1 MNIENIYS
9 IFEQCNFTVCTD
21 TRKIIKDSLFIALK
35 GELFNANQFV
45 EEAIRQG
52 CRYAIADEYQGQN
65 EQVVVVDNVLK
76 TLQELAHYHRKQMKA
91 KILGITGT
99 NGKTTTKELIA
110 AVLKEKYNIIYTQGN
125 FNNHIGV
132 PLTLLTIRPETEI
145 AIVEMG
151 ANHPGEIDFLCSI
164 AEPDYGII
172 TNVGKAHLEGFG
184 SFEGVVKTKT
194 ELYRYIKTKNGLVF
208 VNYDNKILLEHAM
221 HLPNFSYG
229 TNNLANIVATH
240 FEAKPTLLLNWKMQN
255 SSIVYTVNTHLIGK
269 YNWENVLASIA
280 IGSYFGLDPKAIIQG
295 IENYIPTNHRSQ
307 WLTIGTNHILM
318 DAYNAN
324 PTSMQL
330 ALNNFVALPFEN
342 KCLIL
347 GDMRELGAYEENEH
361 QTILNL
367 LEQHSYKQV
376 FLVGPVFTKLNKN
389 KEFLTFN
396 SVEHLMEYLKENKLA
411 NSTILIKGSHGIHL
425 EKLMNFFNE
434 QV

>member
-1 MNIENIYS
+1 MDIEKIYN
-9 IFEQCNFTVCTD
+9 IFEQCNYTVCTD
-21 TRKIIKDSLFIALK
+21 TRKIIKDSLFVALK

-52 CRYAIADEYQGQN
+52 CRYAISDEYQGQN
-65 EQVVVVDNVLK
+65 GQIVVVENALK
-76 TLQELAHYHRKQMKA
+76 TLQELASYHRKQMKA
-91 KILGITGT
+91 KVLGITGT

-132 PLTLLTIRPETEI
+132 PLTLLTIRPETKI

-164 AEPDYGII
+164 ANPDYGII

-184 SFEGVVKTKT
+184 SFEGVVQTKT
-194 ELYRYIKTKNGLVF
+194 ELYRYLQAKNGLVF
-208 VNYDNKILLEHAM
+208 VNLDNNILFEHAM
-221 HLPNFSYG
+221 NMHYFSYG
-229 TNNLANIVATH
+229 TQNNANVKATE
-240 FEAKPTLLLNWKMQN
+240 FKANPTLHLSWNLPNN
-255 SSIVYTVNTHLIGK
+255 TNIYTVDTHLIGS
-269 YNWENVLASIA
+269 YNWENVLAAIA
-280 IGSYFGLDPKAIIQG
+280 IGHYFNVEPETIKQA

-330 ALNNFVALPFEN
+330 ALKNFITLPFEN
-342 KCLIL
+342 KCLII
-347 GDMRELGAYEENEH
+347 GDMRELGPYADEEH
-361 QTILNL
+361 RAILNL
-367 LEQHSYKQV
+367 IEQHIFNKV
-376 FLVGPVFTKLNKN
+376 FLVGPCFSKLNNNKN
-389 KEFLTFN
+389 YLTFEH
-396 SVEHLMEYLKENKLA
+396 VEQLIQYLKENALS

-425 EKLMNFFNE
+425 EKLMDFFNE
-434 QV
+434 SK